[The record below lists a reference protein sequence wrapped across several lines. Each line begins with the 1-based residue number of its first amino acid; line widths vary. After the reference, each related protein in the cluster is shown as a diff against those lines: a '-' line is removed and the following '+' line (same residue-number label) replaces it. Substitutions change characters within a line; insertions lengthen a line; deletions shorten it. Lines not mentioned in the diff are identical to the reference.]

1 MQEDPSLA
9 LALGFIG
16 LVDEITTE
24 LDTIINMAG
33 AMISLE
39 PETLRESIAQLRR
52 TPELPFMLGDEKHAI
67 ALL

>member
-16 LVDEITTE
+16 LVNEITTE

-52 TPELPFMLGDEKHAI
+52 TPGLPFMLGDEKHAI